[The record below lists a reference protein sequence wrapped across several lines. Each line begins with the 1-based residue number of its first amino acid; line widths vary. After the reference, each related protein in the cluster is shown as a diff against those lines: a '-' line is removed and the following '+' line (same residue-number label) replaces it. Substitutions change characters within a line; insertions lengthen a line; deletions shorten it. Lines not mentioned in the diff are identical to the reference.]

1 MEIFETA
8 LPGIG
13 TRFEFETTRG
23 VRLAVVVRRDG
34 QRELIV
40 YDESDPDSSRA
51 SVTLGSREAAAMVE
65 LMGGSRITERLV
77 ELRHEV
83 EGLSIEWVT
92 VADGVGLAGR
102 TIGDGRIRTASG
114 ASVVAVIRG
123 TESVPA
129 PGPEFVFTPGDVVL
143 VMGTSDGVRRAAA
156 ILAP

>member
-13 TRFEFETTRG
+13 TRFEFESSRG
-23 VRLAVVVRRDG
+23 DRVAVVLRRDG
-34 QRELIV
+34 QRELIL
-40 YDESDPDSSRA
+40 YDDVDPDTSRA
-51 SVTLGSREAAAMVE
+51 CVTLGTSEAAALVE

-92 VADGVGLAGR
+92 VAEGVGLSGR
-102 TIGDGRIRTASG
+102 SIGDGRIRTATG

-123 TESVPA
+123 SQSVPA
-129 PGPEFVFTPGDVVL
+129 PGPEFVFSPGDVVL
-143 VMGTSDGVRRAAA
+143 VMGTGDGVRRAAA
-156 ILAP
+156 ILSP